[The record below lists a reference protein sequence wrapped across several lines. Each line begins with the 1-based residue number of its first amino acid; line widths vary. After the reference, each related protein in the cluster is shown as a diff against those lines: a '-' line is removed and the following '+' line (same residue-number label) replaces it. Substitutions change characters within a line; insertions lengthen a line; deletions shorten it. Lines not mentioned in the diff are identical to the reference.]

1 MPVLSVD
8 QIHSENLKNTNEV
21 IRNCKTKTARQYNK
35 QKKSATYQLII
46 YKILHKNNN
55 IRPPAPP
62 LLGKTGMKS
71 GAIE

>member
-1 MPVLSVD
+1 MRLSETVNQRRPD
-8 QIHSENLKNTNEV
+8 NT
-21 IRNCKTKTARQYNK
+21 INK
-35 QKKSATYQLII
+35 RKSATYQLMI